1 MSVKFLT
8 RMEAESWCLKN
19 GIHVVGGMPKP
30 HERSRIPAFKIP
42 EDAGAR
48 TSLARSLYPNAEDGE
63 LLIWTTDWSVW
74 PSGEHLPLMSRLREA
89 LGENRDVFAA
99 PAQLVDSESTD
110 DGKSLLILNLLFL
123 WDCWVISSRG
133 EYVVF
138 FSHDECG
145 ELYVVPETRRSAVKD
160 LLKGMRLFT
169 N

>member
-8 RMEAESWCLKN
+8 RVEAESWRLKN
-19 GIHVVGGMPKP
+19 GIHVVGGEPKP

-48 TSLARSLYPNAEDGE
+48 TSLAKILYPPAEDGE
-63 LLIWTTDWSVW
+63 
-74 PSGEHLPLMSRLREA
+74 
-89 LGENRDVFAA
+89 
-99 PAQLVDSESTD
+99 
-110 DGKSLLILNLLFL
+110 SLLILNLLFL